1 MRMSRLRTLA
11 GAVLAGVTLWATG
24 CQEWARAEEAPDK
37 PKETA
42 PAAPASEPAGKESEP
57 AAQPSE
63 PSAAEIAPA
72 AKESAKE
79 ADVTVKPILLEPAQ
93 ETSKAPA
100 AAKSRKTAAK
110 TKDVATTLKDAVFA
124 INGMPGKDLD
134 IDENEDHRIAPTET
148 IKIDVYGERELTVQE
163 LRVQAGGQV
172 KYFLLGDV
180 QVGGLTAREAANSIR
195 KQLMDGQYL
204 QDPQVIVTV
213 VQYRKRYVYVLGD
226 VNKPGAVTLDGEN
239 RYTIPDVIGQA
250 GGLTHAAKKNKI
262 QFIRQGKIETL
273 DLDKLNKTT
282 DRKSQIFVEP
292 NDTIYVPQS
301 VW

>member
-1 MRMSRLRTLA
+1 M
-11 GAVLAGVTLWATG
+11 LAGVTLWAAG
-24 CQEWARAEEAPDK
+24 CQAWARAEDAPDK
-37 PKETA
+37 PQETV

-57 AAQPSE
+57 AALPSE
-63 PSAAEIAPA
+63 PGAAEIAPVDGTAPA
-72 AKESAKE
+72 AKASAKE
-79 ADVTVKPILLEPAQ
+79 ADVTVKPILLAPAR
-93 ETSKAPA
+93 ETPKAPA
-100 AAKSRKTAAK
+100 AAKSSKTAAK
-110 TKDVATTLKDAVFA
+110 TKDVAVTLKDAVFA
-124 INGMPGKDLD
+124 VGGVPGVDPD
-134 IDENEDHRIAPTET
+134 TDQNEDHRIAPTET
-148 IKIDVYGERELTVQE
+148 IKIDVYGEKELTVQE

-172 KYFLLGDV
+172 KYFLLGDI

-226 VNKPGAVTLDGEN
+226 VNKPGAVILDGEN

-250 GGLTHAAKKNKI
+250 GGLTHAAKKSKI

-292 NDTIYVPQS
+292 NDTIQIPQS